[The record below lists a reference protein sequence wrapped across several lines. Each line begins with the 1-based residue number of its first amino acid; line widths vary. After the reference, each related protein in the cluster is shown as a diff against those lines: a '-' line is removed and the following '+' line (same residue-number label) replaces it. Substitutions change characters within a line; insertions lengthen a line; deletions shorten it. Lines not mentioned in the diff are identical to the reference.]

1 MLFTSYQF
9 ILFVLI
15 ALILYYVA
23 PKRIQWIVLLCMN
36 MLFYVYAGLSGI
48 IFIVTTIITTYAGA
62 RLICREKDRSVRFIE
77 EHKGD
82 ISRDEKKKLKNISLR
97 KQKMFLTIVLF
108 INFGIL
114 AVLKYT
120 NMFIVTFTTFNTV
133 DFVLPMGISFYTF
146 QSTGY
151 MIDVYRG
158 VADAEKNPFRYALFV
173 SFFPQLVQG
182 PISRWN
188 DLKKS
193 LLESH
198 AFSWI
203 NIQYGFERIL
213 WGYFKKMVIADR
225 AAIGLATI
233 QSDVSVYYGAY
244 AFVGMLLYAIDL
256 YADFTGGIDITIG
269 VAQMF
274 GITLPE
280 NFRRPFFSK
289 SIAEYWRR
297 WHITLGVWFKTYVF
311 YPVSVSG
318 IVKKWNKFGK
328 KHCGKYLTKLGI
340 SALCLF
346 PVWMCNGLWHGARW
360 SYIFYGMYYF
370 VILLAEV
377 AVEPLRDNIL
387 GMCHLDKNALPYR
400 ILQTLKTWLIIFT
413 GELFFRANGLQA
425 GISMFFSIFKGNN
438 IQSFENIVARQKEI
452 RGILMSV
459 GLDRLDY
466 FVVIAGCIVVAVV
479 GIIKEKKLLG
489 EEGIRKLWLPVRW
502 TLYYALIF
510 AVLILGAYG
519 MGYQQVDM
527 IYAGF

>member
-9 ILFVLI
+9 ILFVLV

-193 LLESH
+193 LFESH
-198 AFSWI
+198 AFSCV
-203 NIQYGFERIL
+203 NIQYGFEHP
-213 WGYFKKMVIADR
+213 A
-225 AAIGLATI
+225 
-233 QSDVSVYYGAY
+233 
-244 AFVGMLLYAIDL
+244 
-256 YADFTGGIDITIG
+256 
-269 VAQMF
+269 
-274 GITLPE
+274 
-280 NFRRPFFSK
+280 
-289 SIAEYWRR
+289 
-297 WHITLGVWFKTYVF
+297 
-311 YPVSVSG
+311 
-318 IVKKWNKFGK
+318 
-328 KHCGKYLTKLGI
+328 
-340 SALCLF
+340 
-346 PVWMCNGLWHGARW
+346 
-360 SYIFYGMYYF
+360 
-370 VILLAEV
+370 
-377 AVEPLRDNIL
+377 
-387 GMCHLDKNALPYR
+387 
-400 ILQTLKTWLIIFT
+400 
-413 GELFFRANGLQA
+413 
-425 GISMFFSIFKGNN
+425 
-438 IQSFENIVARQKEI
+438 
-452 RGILMSV
+452 
-459 GLDRLDY
+459 
-466 FVVIAGCIVVAVV
+466 
-479 GIIKEKKLLG
+479 
-489 EEGIRKLWLPVRW
+489 
-502 TLYYALIF
+502 
-510 AVLILGAYG
+510 
-519 MGYQQVDM
+519 
-527 IYAGF
+527 

>member
-9 ILFVLI
+9 ILFVLA
-15 ALILYYVA
+15 ALILYYVV
-23 PKRIQWIVLLCMN
+23 PRGIQWIVLLCMN
-36 MLFYVYAGLSGI
+36 MLFYVYSGLSGV
-48 IFIVTTIITTYAGA
+48 IFIVTTIVTTYAGA
-62 RLICREKDRSVRFIE
+62 MFISREKSSFAQYIE
-77 EHKGD
+77 EHKDD
-82 ISRDEKKKLKNISLR
+82 ISKDEKKRFKALSVR

-133 DFVLPMGISFYTF
+133 DFILPMGISFYTF

-244 AFVGMLLYAIDL
+244 VFVGMLLYAIDL

-297 WHITLGVWFKTYVF
+297 WHITLCAWFKDYLFYPLSMSKWMNKVSRWLKKHAGKPVGSRFPVYFSSLTVWFVT
-311 YPVSVSG
+311 G
-318 IVKKWNKFGK
+318 I
-328 KHCGKYLTKLGI
+328 
-340 SALCLF
+340 
-346 PVWMCNGLWHGARW
+346 WHGASWNFVVWGLLNSIIMLISQELKPLYEKADNRLG
-360 SYIFYGMYYF
+360 YRKLKYYKVF
-370 VILLAEV
+370 EIIRTTAIVCCLQMLDYYRDIAE
-377 AVEPLRDNIL
+377 A
-387 GMCHLDKNALPYR
+387 
-400 ILQTLKTWLIIFT
+400 
-413 GELFFRANGLQA
+413 FR
-425 GISMFFSIFKGNN
+425 MFFSMFTSGNYAAVFTKGMWSIGLSAADYIVIFAG
-438 IQSFENIVARQKEI
+438 
-452 RGILMSV
+452 
-459 GLDRLDY
+459 
-466 FVVIAGCIVVAVV
+466 VVIMFAVS
-479 GIIKEKKLLG
+479 LL
-489 EEGIRKLWLPVRW
+489 ERKCPVRDQ
-502 TLYYALIF
+502 LAKKNYIIRYIVFLVIFLLI
-510 AVLILGAYG
+510 AVFGIYG
-519 MGYQQVDM
+519 TGYESSQF
-527 IYAGF
+527 IYNQF

>member
-9 ILFVLI
+9 ILFVLV
-15 ALILYYVA
+15 ALILYYVV

-48 IFIVTTIITTYAGA
+48 IFIVTTIVTTYAGA
-62 RLICREKDRSVRFIE
+62 RLIYREKDRSVRFIE

-97 KQKMFLTIVLF
+97 KQKMFLTIVLL

-133 DFVLPMGISFYTF
+133 DFILPMGISFYTF

-193 LLESH
+193 LFESH
-198 AFSWI
+198 AFSWV

-297 WHITLGVWFKTYVF
+297 WHITLCAWFKDYLFYPLSMSKWMNKVSRWLKKHVGKPVGSRFPVYFSSLTVWFVT
-311 YPVSVSG
+311 G
-318 IVKKWNKFGK
+318 I
-328 KHCGKYLTKLGI
+328 
-340 SALCLF
+340 
-346 PVWMCNGLWHGARW
+346 WHGASW
-360 SYIFYGMYYF
+360 
-370 VILLAEV
+370 
-377 AVEPLRDNIL
+377 N
-387 GMCHLDKNALPYR
+387 
-400 ILQTLKTWLIIFT
+400 
-413 GELFFRANGLQA
+413 
-425 GISMFFSIFKGNN
+425 
-438 IQSFENIVARQKEI
+438 
-452 RGILMSV
+452 
-459 GLDRLDY
+459 
-466 FVVIAGCIVVAVV
+466 FVVWGLLNS
-479 GIIKEKKLLG
+479 IIMLVSQELKPLYEKADNRLG
-489 EEGIRKLWLPVRW
+489 TER
-502 TLYYALIF
+502 
-510 AVLILGAYG
+510 
-519 MGYQQVDM
+519 
-527 IYAGF
+527 

>member
-1 MLFTSYQF
+1 MSF
-9 ILFVLI
+9 ISVGFFI
-15 ALILYYVA
+15 FIIGTAIIYYIL
-23 PKRIQWIVLLCMN
+23 PKRIRWCILLLMSLSFYAISSIKGLMFVAFTVITSYIAALFMYKCDEKRIRKRWLIVC
-36 MLFYVYAGLSGI
+36 
-48 IFIVTTIITTYAGA
+48 
-62 RLICREKDRSVRFIE
+62 LIC
-77 EHKGD
+77 
-82 ISRDEKKKLKNISLR
+82 
-97 KQKMFLTIVLF
+97 
-108 INFGIL
+108 NFGIL
-114 AVLKYT
+114 VFLKYCNFAIT
-120 NMFIVTFTTFNTV
+120 NFSLLMSVFNIDIPAKHV
-133 DFVLPMGISFYTF
+133 SLLMPMGISFYTF

-297 WHITLGVWFKTYVF
+297 WHITLCAWFKDYLFYPLSMSKWMNKVSRWLKKHVGKPVGSRFPVYFSSLTVWFVT
-311 YPVSVSG
+311 G
-318 IVKKWNKFGK
+318 I
-328 KHCGKYLTKLGI
+328 
-340 SALCLF
+340 
-346 PVWMCNGLWHGARW
+346 WHGASWNFVVWGLLNSIIMLVSQELKPLYEKADNRLG
-360 SYIFYGMYYF
+360 YRKLKYYKVF
-370 VILLAEV
+370 EIIRTTAIVCCLQMLDYYRDIAE
-377 AVEPLRDNIL
+377 A
-387 GMCHLDKNALPYR
+387 
-400 ILQTLKTWLIIFT
+400 
-413 GELFFRANGLQA
+413 FR
-425 GISMFFSIFKGNN
+425 MFFSMFTSVNYVAVFTKGMWSIGLSAADYIVIFAGVVIMFVVSLLERKCP
-438 IQSFENIVARQKEI
+438 VR
-452 RGILMSV
+452 
-459 GLDRLDY
+459 DRLAKKNY
-466 FVVIAGCIVVAVV
+466 IIRYTVFLVIFLLIAVF
-479 GIIKEKKLLG
+479 GI
-489 EEGIRKLWLPVRW
+489 
-502 TLYYALIF
+502 
-510 AVLILGAYG
+510 YG
-519 MGYQQVDM
+519 TGYESSQF
-527 IYAGF
+527 IYNQF

>member
-193 LLESH
+193 LFESH
-198 AFSWI
+198 VFSWV

-297 WHITLGVWFKTYVF
+297 WHITLCAWFKDYLFYPLSMSKWMNKVSRWLKKHVGKPVGSRFPVYFSSLTVWFVT
-311 YPVSVSG
+311 G
-318 IVKKWNKFGK
+318 I
-328 KHCGKYLTKLGI
+328 
-340 SALCLF
+340 
-346 PVWMCNGLWHGARW
+346 WHGASW
-360 SYIFYGMYYF
+360 NFVLWGVYYGLFLLLEKFVLQKYLKKIPSWLCTVYTMLVVMIGWVFFSQTDFGALGHYLGTMFGIGASGFIDKTALYYLKTGF
-370 VILLAEV
+370 ILL
-377 AVEPLRDNIL
+377 
-387 GMCHLDKNALPYR
+387 
-400 ILQTLKTWLIIFT
+400 LI
-413 GELFFRANGLQA
+413 
-425 GISMFFSIFKGNN
+425 S
-438 IQSFENIVARQKEI
+438 
-452 RGILMSV
+452 ILMCRPAPYQYFK
-459 GLDRLDY
+459 RL
-466 FVVIAGCIVVAVV
+466 VRRRPVAAVIIN
-479 GIIKEKKLLG
+479 
-489 EEGIRKLWLPVRW
+489 
-502 TLYYALIF
+502 
-510 AVLILGAYG
+510 LILFALSIAY
-519 MGYQQVDM
+519 MVYNSYTPFL
-527 IYAGF
+527 YAKF

>member
-36 MLFYVYAGLSGI
+36 MLFYLYAGLSGI

-77 EHKGD
+77 EDIGD

-120 NMFIVTFTTFNTV
+120 NMFIVTFTTFYTV

-188 DLKKS
+188 YLKKS

-203 NIQYGFERIL
+203 NIQNGFERIL

-297 WHITLGVWFKTYVF
+297 WHISLGDWLKNYLF
-311 YPVSVSG
+311 YPLLRTKFFMNLPKKLKGKLGKKGAKQATTFLAMLILWFTIGYWHGGAWTFIIGCGLLHWFYIVSG
-318 IVKKWNKFGK
+318 KLMEPLFVKWRAFFHIEKEK
-328 KHCGKYLTKLGI
+328 KGFILFQRVRTFFLVMIGLVFFRSATVPDALRVLGRGVSGLGLQLFRSGVLSGLGLDWI
-340 SALCLF
+340 ELMILALSILFSAWVTIHNQKEDMRVTLEKKPIWLRWIALYALLF
-346 PVWMCNGLWHGARW
+346 
-360 SYIFYGMYYF
+360 Y
-370 VILLAEV
+370 VILLGKYGPGYSASEFIYQ
-377 AVEPLRDNIL
+377 N
-387 GMCHLDKNALPYR
+387 
-400 ILQTLKTWLIIFT
+400 
-413 GELFFRANGLQA
+413 
-425 GISMFFSIFKGNN
+425 FK
-438 IQSFENIVARQKEI
+438 V
-452 RGILMSV
+452 
-459 GLDRLDY
+459 
-466 FVVIAGCIVVAVV
+466 
-479 GIIKEKKLLG
+479 
-489 EEGIRKLWLPVRW
+489 
-502 TLYYALIF
+502 
-510 AVLILGAYG
+510 
-519 MGYQQVDM
+519 
-527 IYAGF
+527 